1 MGSLKGRA
9 RLAAALLIAAAVA
22 VSAWAGLERNARE
35 RSYASVDICLD
46 FEDFSSIAARWPA
59 GSDAYWLEMKKA
71 GADSASVPEAT
82 LRWLE
87 DAGYIGISPLDSDG
101 ALTRALVV
109 PKDVTASAM
118 LEGRLSSRLDS
129 MVEQVQGGYVVSGL
143 TVEQLRGINIG
154 PNDYMAAAVRK
165 AGLAV
170 VLKLSAFG
178 GFDSGWV
185 AGALKGAIGSGS
197 AVLFTEKTVGG
208 YPNRL
213 EEAADA
219 LKGAGAVLGRIE
231 FAKQLGSDELAE
243 YMYPNV
249 VAVHSITPEELAKG
263 MQMDIAAD
271 RFALAARERNMRLLY
286 VNPFRYAGEQA
297 DVPQFNID
305 YVKAIEGRLESQGLA
320 SASAALAPPT
330 DGPDRRILLIATAIG
345 ASAAAYLILLEFM
358 PGYALILTAV
368 AAALQLIAAIALP
381 ESFGR
386 ILIPFFAAV
395 AMPCLAALAW
405 IRMMKGAKGEGIV
418 KPLLAWAMASA
429 ISVAGGLMLAS
440 PAADAA
446 RMLGIGVFSGVKLA
460 QVLPLGFALI
470 AFWAVVMAGPKGR
483 GIAGEAR
490 YLGMQPILWWQAAV
504 VGIAGLA
511 GLYMVM
517 RSGNANPGMVSGV
530 EELIRETL
538 ARLLTI
544 RPRNKEIFIGHPA
557 LICAGFLIAA
567 DQKALALAAFV
578 LGMVGQVS
586 MVNTFMHLHTPV
598 YVSAVRTALGL
609 GIGLAF
615 GLAAMVVLK
624 WALAFMRG
632 KGLLR

>member
-1 MGSLKGRA
+1 MI
-9 RLAAALLIAAAVA
+9 AALIIAAAVA
-22 VSAWAGLERNARE
+22 VSAWAGLQRHARE
-35 RSYASVDICLD
+35 QSYDSVDICLD
-46 FEDFSSIAARWPA
+46 FEDFSSVAARWP
-59 GSDAYWLEMKKA
+59 GGPDAYWTEMKRA

-87 DAGYIGISPLDSDG
+87 DAGYIEISPMGSDG
-101 ALTRALVV
+101 ALTRALVI
-109 PKDVTASAM
+109 PKDTVAEGM
-118 LEGRLSSRLDS
+118 LERSLISRLDS
-129 MVEQVQGGYVVSGL
+129 MVEQYEGGYIVSGL

-154 PNDYMAAAVRK
+154 PNEYVAAAVGR
-165 AGLAV
+165 AGLSA

-178 GFDSGWV
+178 GFDSQWV
-185 AGALKGAIGSGS
+185 KSALEGAIGPGS
-197 AVLFTEKTVGG
+197 VVLFTEKTVGG

-213 EEAADA
+213 SEAAVA
-219 LKGAGAVLGRIE
+219 LKEAGAVFGRIE

-243 YMYPNV
+243 HMYPNV

-263 MQMDIAAD
+263 MQMDIASD

-286 VNPFRYAGEQA
+286 INPFRYAGEQS

-305 YVKAIEGRLESQGLA
+305 YVRQIALKLEAQGL
-320 SASAALAPPT
+320 SLGSTSLAPPT
-330 DGPDRRILLIATAIG
+330 EGPDRRLLLAVSAIG
-345 ASAAAYLILLEFM
+345 ASAASYLILLELI
-358 PGYALILTAV
+358 PGYALV
-368 AAALQLIAAIALP
+368 FSVVVAALQLIAAIALP
-381 ESFGR
+381 EGAGR
-386 ILIPFFAAV
+386 LLVPFFAAV

-405 IRMMKGAKGEGIV
+405 IRMMRGARGEGFL
-418 KPLLAWAMASA
+418 KPVLAWALASA

-460 QVLPLGFALI
+460 QVLPLGFALL
-470 AFWAVVMAGPKGR
+470 AFWAVIMAVPKGR

-490 YLGMQPILWWQAAV
+490 ILGLQPILWWQAAV
-504 VGIAGLA
+504 VGAAGLT
-511 GLYMVM
+511 GIYMLM
-517 RSGNANPGMVSGV
+517 RSGNASPGMVSGA

-538 ARLLTI
+538 AKLLTI

-557 LICAGFLIAA
+557 LICAGLLIAA

-586 MVNTFMHLHTPV
+586 MVNTFMHLHTPI

-615 GLAAMVVLK
+615 GLAALVLLK
-624 WALAFMRG
+624 GMLTFIRR
-632 KGLLR
+632 KGLLP